1 MKYCTRIKYLLI
13 FFRPVIF
20 ALKNQSFEVNLVLST
35 LCSDLD
41 SQAETILTTKPQE
54 TSMRGTARN
63 KRVPKRISN
72 KSSSKIQNKSI
83 KSIENDIH
91 KKSHSNLMKEQIKQ
105 ASTSTQ
111 GNQNVNRIS
120 NLPIKRNI
128 DEKFHTSSYNS
139 DIITNF
145 NKTSI
150 SGKKLV
156 NSIFPTITKGKSNNN
171 ETDKEENL
179 DDDQSDVF
187 EDKILN
193 SPSPPNKKARLI
205 FQKCFQKTFDP
216 GTLPGYDII
225 LAEDSDEDSDE

>member
-1 MKYCTRIKYLLI
+1 M

-41 SQAETILTTKPQE
+41 SQAETILTNKPQE
-54 TSMRGTARN
+54 TSVRGRAKN
-63 KRVPKRISN
+63 KRVPKRNNN
-72 KSSSKIQNKSI
+72 KSSNKIQDISI
-83 KSIENDIH
+83 KSTLGNDIH
-91 KKSHSNLMKEQIKQ
+91 KKSHPHLMEEQIKQ
-105 ASTSTQ
+105 ASTSTE

-120 NLPIKRNI
+120 NLPIEQNI
-128 DEKFHTSSYNS
+128 DEEFQTSSYNS

-145 NKTSI
+145 NKTTI

-156 NSIFPTITKGKSNNN
+156 NSLFPTVTKRKSNNN
-171 ETDKEENL
+171 DINKEENL
-179 DDDQSDVF
+179 DDQSDLF
-187 EDKILN
+187 EDKIPN

-216 GTLPGYDII
+216 RTLPGYDII
-225 LAEDSDEDSDE
+225 LVEDSDENSDK